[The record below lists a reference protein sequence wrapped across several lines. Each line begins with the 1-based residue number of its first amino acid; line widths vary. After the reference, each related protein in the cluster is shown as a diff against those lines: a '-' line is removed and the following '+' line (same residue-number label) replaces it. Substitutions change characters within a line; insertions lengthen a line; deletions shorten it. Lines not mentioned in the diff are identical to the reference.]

1 MISDV
6 VMPKLGV
13 EMAVARVV
21 AWHRGSGQRI
31 ERDDTLLTIETDKI
45 NFDVPA
51 PATGL
56 VHVVARVDE
65 EVPVG
70 AVLGHIAETSDEY
83 RTLTAAP
90 VHGTV
95 RPAPIQAAARGA
107 VAVSMPTPTA
117 SDGRGPVR
125 ATPLARKIAKLH
137 GIDIATLRGSGV
149 LGQIREADV
158 WRAMEGATSPE
169 PVPRAAAATTAP
181 SASAGG
187 RAIHRRVPFK
197 GIRHVIARRL
207 HEGLQAMA
215 QMTDLG
221 ELDVT
226 ELVRCRDQL
235 KLEPALVG
243 GTITYTDFF
252 IKIAALVV
260 GELRQFN
267 ASVEGDEIVEW
278 APVNIGFATSV
289 EGGLIVPVVRGADSK
304 PLTAIRTERSQLAER
319 AKAGTLR
326 RDDVSDGTFTITN
339 FGSYGSWMG
348 TPLINPPQVAVLGI
362 GEIRQKPAIHDGQI
376 VPRWLMGYGLTID
389 HRVLD
394 GADAG
399 RFLKRFR
406 ELCERPWVLLVG

>member
-21 AWHRGSGQRI
+21 AWSRGSGERI
-31 ERDDTLLTIETDKI
+31 ERDDNLLTIETDKV
-45 NFDVPA
+45 NFEVPA

-70 AVLGHIAETSDEY
+70 AVLGHIAETNDEY

-95 RPAPIQAAARGA
+95 RPAPIQAAAL
-107 VAVSMPTPTA
+107 
-117 SDGRGPVR
+117 R

-137 GIDIATLRGSGV
+137 GIDIGTLRGSGAR
-149 LGQIREADV
+149 GQVREADV
-158 WRAMEGATSPE
+158 WRAMEGAMSPG
-169 PVPRAAAATTAP
+169 PVPRAAEATTAP

-197 GIRHVIARRL
+197 GMRHVIARRL

-260 GELRQFN
+260 RELRQFN

-304 PLTAIRTERSQLAER
+304 PLTAVRTERSQLAER

-326 RDDVSDGTFTITN
+326 REDVSDGTFTITN

-348 TPLINPPQVAVLGI
+348 TPLINPPQVAVLGL

>member
-13 EMAVARVV
+13 EMTVARVV
-21 AWHRGSGQRI
+21 AWSRGSGERI
-31 ERDDTLLTIETDKI
+31 ERDDNLLTIETDKV

-83 RTLTAAP
+83 RALTAAP

-95 RPAPIQAAARGA
+95 LPAPIQAAAL
-107 VAVSMPTPTA
+107 
-117 SDGRGPVR
+117 R

-137 GIDIATLRGSGV
+137 GIDIGTLRGSGGR
-149 LGQIREADV
+149 GQIREADV
-158 WRAMEGATSPE
+158 WRAMEGATSPA
-169 PVPRAAAATTAP
+169 PVPRAAEAPTAP

-197 GIRHVIARRL
+197 GMRHVIARRL

-226 ELVRCRDQL
+226 ELV
-235 KLEPALVG
+235 
-243 GTITYTDFF
+243 
-252 IKIAALVV
+252 
-260 GELRQFN
+260 
-267 ASVEGDEIVEW
+267 
-278 APVNIGFATSV
+278 
-289 EGGLIVPVVRGADSK
+289 
-304 PLTAIRTERSQLAER
+304 
-319 AKAGTLR
+319 
-326 RDDVSDGTFTITN
+326 
-339 FGSYGSWMG
+339 
-348 TPLINPPQVAVLGI
+348 
-362 GEIRQKPAIHDGQI
+362 
-376 VPRWLMGYGLTID
+376 GYE
-389 HRVLD
+389 
-394 GADAG
+394 
-399 RFLKRFR
+399 K
-406 ELCERPWVLLVG
+406 E

>member
-1 MISDV
+1 LISEV

-21 AWHRGSGQRI
+21 AWHRGSGERI
-31 ERDDTLLTIETDKI
+31 ERDDTLLTIETDKV

-56 VHVVARVDE
+56 VHVVAQVDD

-83 RTLTAAP
+83 GMLTAA
-90 VHGTV
+90 
-95 RPAPIQAAARGA
+95 RGV

-137 GIDIATLRGSGV
+137 GIDIGTLRGSGV
-149 LGQIREADV
+149 RGQIREADV
-158 WRAMEGATSPE
+158 SRAMAGATSPE
-169 PVPRAAAATTAP
+169 PMPHAAEATTAP
-181 SASAGG
+181 SASARG

-197 GIRHVIARRL
+197 GMRHVIARRL
-207 HEGLQAMA
+207 HEGLQATA

-226 ELVRCRDQL
+226 ELIRCRDQL

-260 GELRQFN
+260 RELRQFN

-278 APVNIGFATSV
+278 APINIGFATSV

-304 PLTAIRTERSQLAER
+304 PLTAIRTERRQLADR

-326 RDDVSDGTFTITN
+326 REDVSDGTFTITN

-348 TPLINPPQVAVLGI
+348 TPLINPPQVAILGI
-362 GEIRQKPAIHDGQI
+362 GEIRQKPAILDGQI

>member
-21 AWHRGSGQRI
+21 AWSRGSGERI
-31 ERDDTLLTIETDKI
+31 ERDDNLLTIETDKV

-70 AVLGHIAETSDEY
+70 AVLGHIAETNDEY

-90 VHGTV
+90 VRGTV
-95 RPAPIQAAARGA
+95 RPAPIQAAAL
-107 VAVSMPTPTA
+107 
-117 SDGRGPVR
+117 R

-137 GIDIATLRGSGV
+137 GIDIGTLRGSGAR
-149 LGQIREADV
+149 GQVREADV
-158 WRAMEGATSPE
+158 WRAMEGAMSPG
-169 PVPRAAAATTAP
+169 PVPRAAEATTAP

-197 GIRHVIARRL
+197 GMRHVIARRL

-260 GELRQFN
+260 RELRQFN

-289 EGGLIVPVVRGADSK
+289 EGGLIVPVVRGADGK
-304 PLTAIRTERSQLAER
+304 PLTAVRTERSQLAER

-326 RDDVSDGTFTITN
+326 REDVSDGTFTITN

-348 TPLINPPQVAVLGI
+348 TPLINPPQVAVLGL

>member
-21 AWHRGSGQRI
+21 AWSRGCGERI
-31 ERDDTLLTIETDKI
+31 ERDDNLLTIETDKV

-65 EVPVG
+65 EAPVG

-95 RPAPIQAAARGA
+95 LP
-107 VAVSMPTPTA
+107 A

-137 GIDIATLRGSGV
+137 GIDIGTLRGSGV
-149 LGQIREADV
+149 RGQIREADV

-169 PVPRAAAATTAP
+169 PVPRAAEATAAP

-197 GIRHVIARRL
+197 GMRHVIARRL

-260 GELRQFN
+260 RELRQFN

-278 APVNIGFATSV
+278 APVDIGFATSV
-289 EGGLIVPVVRGADSK
+289 KGGLIVPVVRGADSK

-326 RDDVSDGTFTITN
+326 LEDVSDGTFTITN

>member
-21 AWHRGSGQRI
+21 AWHRGSGERI
-31 ERDDTLLTIETDKI
+31 ERDDQLLTIETDKI

-56 VHVVARVDE
+56 VHVVARVDD

-83 RTLTAAP
+83 RTLTAAA
-90 VHGTV
+90 VNGTV
-95 RPAPIQAAARGA
+95 LPAP
-107 VAVSMPTPTA
+107 
-117 SDGRGPVR
+117 DGRGPVR

-137 GIDIATLRGSGV
+137 GIDIGTLRGSGV
-149 LGQIREADV
+149 RGQIREADV
-158 WRAMEGATSPE
+158 WRAMEGATSSD
-169 PVPRAAAATTAP
+169 PVPRAAEATTAP
-181 SASAGG
+181 SAPAGG

-197 GIRHVIARRL
+197 GMRHVIARRL

-252 IKIAALVV
+252 IKITALVV
-260 GELRQFN
+260 RELRQFN

-278 APVNIGFATSV
+278 EPVNIGFATSV

-304 PLTAIRTERSQLAER
+304 PLTAIRTERSHLAER

-326 RDDVSDGTFTITN
+326 REDVSDGTFTITN

>member
-21 AWHRGSGQRI
+21 AWHRGSGERI
-31 ERDDTLLTIETDKI
+31 ERDDNLLTIETDKI

-56 VHVVARVDE
+56 VHVVARVDD

-90 VHGTV
+90 VNGTV
-95 RPAPIQAAARGA
+95 LP
-107 VAVSMPTPTA
+107 A

-125 ATPLARKIAKLH
+125 ATSLARKIAKLH
-137 GIDIATLRGSGV
+137 GIEIGTLRGSGV
-149 LGQIREADV
+149 RGQIREADV

-169 PVPRAAAATTAP
+169 PAPRAAEVTTAL

-197 GIRHVIARRL
+197 GMRHVIARRL
-207 HEGLQAMA
+207 YEGLQAMA

-260 GELRQFN
+260 GGLRQFN

-289 EGGLIVPVVRGADSK
+289 EGGLIVPVVREADSK

-326 RDDVSDGTFTITN
+326 REDVSDGTFTITN